1 MRDDGDLKLNEAVI
15 LSKQVISASSLSGQ
29 EIILRELER
38 SKSDWGSL
46 VSDMSQ
52 VCFAA
57 L

>member
-1 MRDDGDLKLNEAVI
+1 MREDGDLKLNEAVI

-52 VCFAA
+52 VRFAA